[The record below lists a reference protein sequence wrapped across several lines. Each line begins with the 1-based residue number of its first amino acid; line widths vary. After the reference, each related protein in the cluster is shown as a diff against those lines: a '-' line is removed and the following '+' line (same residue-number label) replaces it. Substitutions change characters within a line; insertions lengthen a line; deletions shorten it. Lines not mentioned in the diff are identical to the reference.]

1 MYCGWFIFT
10 YEQFNINNNVKRVKK
25 HMYTLQYSY
34 FIIKVHI
41 CADMLQIKVSTWF
54 LCSTLPCCSY
64 YCCLNALCA
73 GVIYY
78 RTHFI
83 SSRFLLKEKQW
94 WMFWDNPLS
103 LSLSEVLI
111 SLSVLVWDKSRALTI
126 SAHIIIVITSSQ
138 NVCTWLFNWTSPGL
152 FLKQQKWM
160 KLRLWELQLSF

>member
-1 MYCGWFIFT
+1 MHSFNVDNTMSKEKTGT
-10 YEQFNINNNVKRVKK
+10 YTHCNINILLLK
-25 HMYTLQYSY
+25 
-34 FIIKVHI
+34 FISV
-41 CADMLQIKVSTWF
+41 QIKVSTWF
-54 LCSTLPCCSY
+54 LCSTIPCCSY
-64 YCCLNALCA
+64 YCCLNALCG

-111 SLSVLVWDKSRALTI
+111 SLSVLVWDKSTALTI
-126 SAHIIIVITSSQ
+126 SAHIIVVITSSQ
-138 NVCTWLFNWTSPGL
+138 NVCTWLFNWTSLGL
-152 FLKQQKWM
+152 FIKQRKWM